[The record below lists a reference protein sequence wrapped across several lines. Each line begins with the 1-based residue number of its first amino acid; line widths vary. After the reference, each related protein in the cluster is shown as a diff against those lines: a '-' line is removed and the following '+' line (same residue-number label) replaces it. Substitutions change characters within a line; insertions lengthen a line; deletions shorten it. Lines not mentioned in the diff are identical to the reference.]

1 MDTVYIFL
9 QHYWWFIISLLGA
22 LLVFLLFVQGGQGM
36 LYLIGRTDTERN
48 LIVNTLGRKWELT
61 FTTLVT
67 FGGAFFASFPL
78 FYSTSFGGAF
88 YVWMLILLVFV
99 IQAVAY
105 EFRRKPSNFL
115 GEKTYNWFLLI
126 NGVLGAFLL
135 GTAVATL
142 FTGAPFTVDRA
153 NFGNLEGFNT
163 ISRWSTSWYGLDA
176 LADPRNILLGL
187 AVLFLS
193 RVLGLLYFMNSIDD
207 ETIFA
212 RSRRYLKWNAGLFLL
227 FFLPFLLL
235 LLLSEGAA
243 VDPVSGVISVE
254 PYKYLLNLLAMPLVL
269 VALLA
274 GVVGVLWGIGVGIF
288 RGCRCG
294 IWPAGAGTVLTVLA
308 LLLTAGYNHTAYY
321 PSLTDLQSSLTI
333 YNSSSS
339 RFTLYVMA
347 IVSILVPFVAGYIW
361 YVWRAMGRK
370 RISEQELQEEGDP
383 SVLICGPFGPD
394 R

>member
-207 ETIFA
+207 ETIFV

-254 PYKYLLNLLAMPLVL
+254 PYKYLHNLLAMPLVL

-370 RISEQELQEEGDP
+370 RISEQELQEEGDH
-383 SVLICGPFGPD
+383 LY
-394 R
+394 

>member
-135 GTAVATL
+135 GMAVATL

-254 PYKYLLNLLAMPLVL
+254 PYKYLHNLLAMPLVL

-370 RISEQELQEEGDP
+370 RISEQELQEEGDH
-383 SVLICGPFGPD
+383 LY
-394 R
+394 